1 MKLTFLGTSHGHPEV
16 RRYCTSVYVEHN
28 GFGFVV
34 DVGAPVEYLFK
45 NRGIETEKVKD
56 YFLTHMHSDHA
67 DTLGSVA
74 KSYLGYHKTG
84 DADVFFA
91 EDAAIDPFCAW
102 MTALHMPL
110 DRHHDRF
117 RLHTT
122 SEGVIYENYGLRVS
136 AIRTEHIA
144 PNVPTFAYLFE
155 ADDGKRVL
163 FTGDLAYDF
172 HDFPKI
178 AFETEKPFDLIVSEL
193 THLSADKAKTVL
205 VNAKTRL
212 MIFSHVTPTHNLVL
226 LERENIRFPFVHI
239 VACDGFEYYVV

>member
-45 NRGIETEKVKD
+45 NRGIETEKVKA

-74 KSYLGYHKTG
+74 KSYLVYHKTG

-102 MTALHMPL
+102 MTALHIPL

-117 RLHTT
+117 RLHIT

-226 LERENIRFPFVHI
+226 LECENIRFPFVHI

>member
-1 MKLTFLGTSHGHPEV
+1 MSAH
-16 RRYCTSVYVEHN
+16 
-28 GFGFVV
+28 
-34 DVGAPVEYLFK
+34 PVEYLFK
-45 NRGIETEKVKD
+45 NRGIETEKVKA

-84 DADVFFA
+84 DTDVFFA